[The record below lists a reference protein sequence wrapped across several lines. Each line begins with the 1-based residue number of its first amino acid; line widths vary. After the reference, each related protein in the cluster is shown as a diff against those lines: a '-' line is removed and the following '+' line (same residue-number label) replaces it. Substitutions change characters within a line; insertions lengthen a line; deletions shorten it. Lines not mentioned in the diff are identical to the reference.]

1 MTTVGADIKAY
12 LTAEGYTVNLGYIPE
27 AQTSIT
33 IFETG
38 GYSAEQVMGSGAAQY
53 DRPSFQLRIRN
64 PVYASGMTVC
74 NNLYTL
80 LDSITNTTVNGV
92 FYQMIRAV
100 SPPFYLG
107 IVQSNGET
115 REFSVNFQTMKNR

>member
-12 LTAEGYTVNLGYIPE
+12 LTTAGYTVNLGYIPE

-38 GYSAEQVMGSGAAQY
+38 GYSAEQVMGSGPAAQ
-53 DRPSFQLRIRN
+53 DRPSFQIRVRN
-64 PVYASGMTVC
+64 PTYAGGMAVC
-74 NNLYTL
+74 HELYTL
-80 LDSITNTTVNGV
+80 LDSITNASVNDT

-100 SPPFYLG
+100 SPPVYLG
-107 IVQSNGET
+107 IVQSNGEA
-115 REFSVNFQTMKNR
+115 REFSINFQTMKNR